1 MIKYDLNINQIDAGG
16 LGSINIAEA
25 NMTAHHANSDD
36 AIALTAALDCGRAES
51 VRYSY
56 HINHNRI

>member
-1 MIKYDLNINQIDAGG
+1 MLEVYDRSAT
-16 LGSINIAEA
+16 AEA
-25 NMTAHHANSDD
+25 NMTAHHANSED

-56 HINHNRI
+56 YINHNRI